1 MKENMRLG
9 SAGYLSICYGCS
21 LGIQLTEEPFQ
32 SVDRYTSVGQAKR
45 FHPTRAILPWLCE
58 HVLGVIGRRNT
69 GPSAEPFE
77 KSSAAGKWRGE
88 TASGCPQ
95 QR

>member
-1 MKENMRLG
+1 MAVVLD
-9 SAGYLSICYGCS
+9 SAH
-21 LGIQLTEEPFQ
+21 TEEPFQ

-45 FHPTRAILPWLCE
+45 FHPTRAMLPWLCE